1 MLKVEDLWVNV
12 GEKQVLKG
20 VNFAIP
26 VGRTHVL
33 FGKNGSGKTT
43 LLLTLIGFSNYDV
56 VQGRILFKG
65 VDVTRMPINE
75 RVRMGMGVSFQR
87 PPTVRGLLTRQM
99 ADICNR
105 SGMDYTELAQR
116 LNFTDFLDRDLNVGF
131 SGGEIKRSELLQL
144 MLQQPDF
151 IMLDEPESG
160 VDIENMHLIGA
171 VASELLQRHLNRT
184 RRRSGLIITHTGY
197 ILDYLNADL
206 GYVMIDGAIVCSGNP
221 NQIFST
227 INEKG
232 FEECAQCTI

>member
-12 GEKQVLKG
+12 GGKQVLKG
-20 VNFAIP
+20 VNFEIP
-26 VGRTHVL
+26 WGRTHIL

-43 LLLTLIGFSNYDV
+43 LLLTLIGFSNYEV

-65 VDVTRMPINE
+65 TDITRIPINE
-75 RVRMGMGVSFQR
+75 RVKMGMGVSFQR

-99 ADICNR
+99 AAICNR
-105 SGMDYTELAQR
+105 SGMNYADLAER
-116 LNFTDFLDRDLNVGF
+116 LNFTDFLERELNVGF
-131 SGGEIKRSELLQL
+131 SGGEMKRSEMLQL
-144 MLQQPDF
+144 MLQKPDF

-160 VDIENMHLIGA
+160 VDIENMHLIGE
-171 VASELLQRHLNRT
+171 VAGELLERHLNRT
-184 RRRSGLIITHTGY
+184 RKRSGLIITHTGY

-206 GYVMIDGAIVCSGNP
+206 GYVMIDGTIVCSGNP
-221 NQIFST
+221 YQIFST